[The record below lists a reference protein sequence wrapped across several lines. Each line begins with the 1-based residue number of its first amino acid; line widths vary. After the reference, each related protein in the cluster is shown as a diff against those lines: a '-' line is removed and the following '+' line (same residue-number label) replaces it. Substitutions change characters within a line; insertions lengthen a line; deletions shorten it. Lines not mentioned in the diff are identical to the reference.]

1 MSNPRFS
8 ITYTRRNQ
16 TIKIYALA
24 DIHYGS
30 TATDHNA
37 LSRTIAAI
45 QHDPN
50 ARWIGLGDYL
60 DCNVKRASSAPSFT
74 FVNMTLLAAELKP
87 IASQCIGLIKGNVE
101 RELDHLMM
109 YEQLVDAIS
118 EAGNIPAEKLHLGRE
133 AFVQLSISRVNAGH
147 SANHWRYVIYAAHDL
162 NHHATTLES
171 PYELVRTVGNI
182 DADLIIEGHTHVA
195 YKIAYPM
202 RRISSKGQVVEKMRY
217 GVLCPPLTRF
227 SASVSD
233 RNRNDQFHP
242 EHSSLI
248 EQRGTLITLHPAD
261 KRRVTVGFIT

>member
-1 MSNPRFS
+1 MTNPRFT
-8 ITYTRRNQ
+8 ITYPRRNQ

-24 DIHYGS
+24 DLHYGS
-30 TATDHNA
+30 TACDYDA
-37 LSRTIAAI
+37 LNRVIAAI

-60 DCNVKRASSAPSFT
+60 DCNEKRAYSAPSFT
-74 FVNMTLLAAELKP
+74 FANFTLLADLLRP
-87 IASQCIGLIKGNVE
+87 IANQCIGLIKGNVE
-101 RELDHLMM
+101 RELDHLMI
-109 YEQLVDAIS
+109 YEQLVNAIAES
-118 EAGNIPAEKLHLGRE
+118 GGIEAESLALGRE
-133 AFVQLSISRVNAGH
+133 AFVQLSISRVNAGN
-147 SANHWRYVIYAAHDL
+147 SANHWRYIIYAAHDL

-182 DADLIIEGHTHVA
+182 DADLIIEGHTHVG

-202 RRISSKGQVVEKMRY
+202 RKIDTKGRVVEKMRY

-261 KRRVTVGFIT
+261 KRKVTVGFIA